1 MSLLLRMKR
10 KIKKASE
17 IIIKIKKLLR
27 SESFMKENKA
37 SEKDFTRERKMP
49 FVPLIVFMI
58 NLVKQ
63 TLQKELT
70 HFINIISKKDKNIT
84 KSAFSQSRMKLKHT
98 AFIELNNLLGEEFY
112 TDNEF
117 NLWEGLRLLAVDG
130 IKLQLPNNQ
139 PILKEFG
146 GSNNGSSM
154 IVPMAQ
160 ASTCF
165 DILNEI
171 IINSEISHCD
181 TAEYT
186 LALKH
191 FIKTKEKD
199 LLIYDRGYDGT
210 WFMFYHF
217 CCKRDFVIR
226 MAKNSILQ
234 VRDFFSSDEES
245 KMIEITKLH
254 QDSKD
259 QLKKLGLEFKP
270 FRIRLVKVILD
281 NGEIEVLA
289 TSLIDEEKYL
299 NSIFKGLYKKRW
311 GIETSYDHLKNNLQI
326 ENFTGLTPLSIK
338 QDFFANMFITNLQT
352 IIAIDAQEE
361 ISEETK
367 ERKHHYKINKNLSL
381 GFMKDKIVEILMKND
396 DKYMEELKMLFK
408 IEPVPIRDGRKFPR
422 IDHGPRKKYHMN
434 KKKAI

>member
-1 MSLLLRMKR
+1 MLLLLRMKR

-17 IIIKIKKLLR
+17 IVIKIKKLLR
-27 SESFMKENKA
+27 SEIFMKKNKA

-98 AFIELNNLLGEEFY
+98 AFIELNNLLAEEFY

-117 NLWEGLRLLAVDG
+117 NLWNGFRLLAVDG
-130 IKLQLPNNQ
+130 VKLQLPGS
-139 PILKEFG
+139 PSILQEFG
-146 GSNNGSSM
+146 GSKNNSKM
-154 IVPMAQ
+154 IVPLAQ
-160 ASTCF
+160 GSTCF
-165 DILNEI
+165 DILNEM
-171 IINSEISHCD
+171 IINSEISNCD
-181 TAEYT
+181 TSEYS
-186 LALKH
+186 LALQH
-191 FIKTKEKD
+191 FSKTKEND

-210 WFMFYHF
+210 WFMFYHIHL
-217 CCKRDFVIR
+217 KRNFVIR

-234 VRDFFSSDEES
+234 VQAFFSSGEES
-245 KMIEITKLH
+245 KVIEITTLH
-254 QDSKD
+254 QDSKN
-259 QLKKLGLEFKP
+259 QLRKLDLEFKS
-270 FRIRLVKVILD
+270 FKIRLVKVILN

-289 TSLIDEEKYL
+289 TSLLDEERYPA
-299 NSIFKGLYKKRW
+299 SIFKNLYKNRW

-326 ENFTGLTPLSIK
+326 ENFTGLTPLSIR
-338 QDFFANMFITNLQT
+338 QDFFANLFITNLQT
-352 IIAIDAQEE
+352 IIAREVQEE
-361 ISEETK
+361 INEETK
-367 ERKHHYKINKNLSL
+367 ERKHHYKINRNLSL

-396 DKYMEELKMLFK
+396 ENYMEELKELFK
-408 IEPVPIRDGRKFPR
+408 IEPVPIRDGRNFPR